1 MPTAAKLVA
10 ALIFA
15 VIAYVA
21 ADQYAFVVPDGR
33 PAGPL
38 REVSA
43 LVGLLTGWFV
53 MGDFVMKPRGTV
65 EAMGTGVRCSVT
77 LAFVVLVIYSIW
89 EMLDRAL
96 DGRYKGL
103 QDALLDIFARALA
116 FGTPIFTPG
125 VLGVLLLGG
134 LMGGALAKFAAD
146 RWK

>member
-10 ALIFA
+10 AMIFA
-15 VIAYVA
+15 IIAYLA
-21 ADQYAFVVPDGR
+21 ADQYAYVVPEGR
-33 PAGPL
+33 PAGSL

-43 LVGLLTGWFV
+43 LFGLMTGWFV
-53 MGDFVMKPRGTV
+53 MGNFLMKRRGSV
-65 EAMGTGVRCSVT
+65 EAMGTGMRCSVT
-77 LAFVVLVIYSIW
+77 MTFAVLVVYSVW
-89 EMLDRAL
+89 EMFSRAL

-103 QDALLDIFARALA
+103 QDALLDVVARALA

-134 LMGGALAKFAAD
+134 LFGGALAKFAAD